1 MAKEKAGKSTSSGR
15 SSSAA
20 TAKAPARSSKKT
32 ASRSTKKAPAVA
44 KKAKSGKAPVVA
56 KKAKSGKA
64 PVVAK
69 KAKSGKAP
77 AKSATSA
84 KAPTNKKAGSN
95 KKKTSAKAV
104 RPPPPPPPP
113 PLEMRGPLSDAE
125 LRKIKTGLTRKDLN
139 HFRNRLIEKRA
150 EIIGDVQSMEGDAR
164 NNSGGNLSHIPMHM
178 ADVGSDNYEQE
189 FTLGLVESERR
200 LLGEIDEAITRISK
214 GTYGVCVES
223 GKPINRARLD
233 AKLWAKYSIEVVR
246 EKERRGEI

>member
-20 TAKAPARSSKKT
+20 TAKAPTRSSKKT
-32 ASRSTKKAPAVA
+32 ASRSTKKAPA
-44 KKAKSGKAPVVA
+44 
-56 KKAKSGKA
+56 
-64 PVVAK
+64 VAK

-104 RPPPPPPPP
+104 RTPPPPP

>member
-15 SSSAA
+15 SSSAG

-32 ASRSTKKAPAVA
+32 ASRSTKKASA
-44 KKAKSGKAPVVA
+44 
-56 KKAKSGKA
+56 
-64 PVVAK
+64 VAK

-84 KAPTNKKAGSN
+84 KAPTNKKVGS

-104 RPPPPPPPP
+104 RTPPPPPAP

-139 HFRNRLIEKRA
+139 HFRNRLIEKRT

-223 GKPINRARLD
+223 GKPITRARLD

>member
-15 SSSAA
+15 SSSAG

-32 ASRSTKKAPAVA
+32 ASRSTKKASA
-44 KKAKSGKAPVVA
+44 VA

-84 KAPTNKKAGSN
+84 KAPTNKKVGS

-104 RPPPPPPPP
+104 RTPPPPPAP

-139 HFRNRLIEKRA
+139 HFRNRLIEKRT

-223 GKPINRARLD
+223 GKPITRARLD